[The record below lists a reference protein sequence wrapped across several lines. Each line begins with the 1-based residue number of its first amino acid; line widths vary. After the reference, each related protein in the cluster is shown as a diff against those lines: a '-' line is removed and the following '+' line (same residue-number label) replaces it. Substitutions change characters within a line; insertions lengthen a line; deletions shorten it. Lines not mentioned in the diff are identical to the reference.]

1 MYNKLNLQEIK
12 KTPLEII
19 EYYFNNGSLRKTA
32 REYNIHYQ
40 TLYKWVKEYKK
51 NGEKIK
57 EKFISGYKRPWNRFP
72 YEIEQK
78 IVLLK
83 EKEPSLTVREAKK
96 ILEKEGLKISI
107 KGIWNVWKRYGY
119 AGFIKN
125 KFCYEFTKYIPWSKE
140 AIKKYNIAK
149 FLYNSGKLKEAS
161 EILNSIPSLPQN
173 DLISKIPNEYLNL
186 KRKVEKMIYLFGDI
200 PLKDYIKKIEKLYKE
215 AKKKN
220 LNYLLLRISIPKIVA
235 LKWQGKINQV
245 LKEIKKIKKFIKNI
259 KNPSLFSIKFPLL
272 IIEGNAYAMYDI
284 KRARKIAKFCSYL
297 LKNKKIPSP
306 YFALYLGVFYVN
318 ILEYNK
324 AEYWT
329 LKGINKVDEET
340 KNTHKEILCLIYL
353 NKGEYKKA
361 INFLKGAKISEW
373 GKSSLLL
380 YKSTIWILKGEFQKA
395 LSIIN
400 FVSKLPKKESKYLI
414 FQCLF
419 KLAYIYSLLNKNKE
433 AKIILKKLFPFVKKN
448 KFLLYEKMIE
458 PLIKEKNV
466 ESEFPFAKIVS
477 FLKNKK
483 YYKALNYA
491 KKKGIIQH
499 LYRYVAFFPESLNEL
514 IEKGKK
520 TYLPK
525 SLLKFPVFNKKYP
538 VYHIKFLGKLRIYK
552 NKKYL
557 NIKLSPKEASFL
569 IHFALK
575 ADKPDKGIE
584 LDKIYENFWNKSLK
598 PGKNLSTL
606 LFRIKKKLKISSHL
620 IEISK
625 KENILK
631 NKGIYFTTD
640 YSEFEFRIFQAKAF
654 LNLEEYKLAKKEFLK
669 AFKIFRDKPF
679 KNMYDNWSEDLRTKI
694 LNKYIEEKEKFQ
706 NFFKII

>member
-1 MYNKLNLQEIK
+1 MYNNLNLQEIK
-12 KTPLEII
+12 NTPLEII

-32 REYNIHYQ
+32 KEFNIHYQ
-40 TLYKWVKEYKK
+40 TLYRWVRDYKK
-51 NGEKIK
+51 NGEKIR
-57 EKFISGYKRPWNRFP
+57 EKFIIGYKRPWNRFP

-107 KGIWNVWKRYGY
+107 KGVWNVWKRYGY
-119 AGFIKN
+119 AGFKKD

-149 FLYNSGKLKEAS
+149 FLYDSGKLKEAS
-161 EILNSIPSLPQN
+161 EILNSIPSLPEN
-173 DLISKIPNEYLNL
+173 DLIPKIPYEYLNL

-215 AKKKN
+215 AEKKN

-235 LKWQGKINQV
+235 LQWQGKTNKV
-245 LKEIKKIKKFIKNI
+245 LKEIKKINKFIKNI
-259 KNPSLFSIKFPLL
+259 KNPSLFSIKFSLS
-272 IIEGNAYAMYDI
+272 IIEGNAYAMCDI
-284 KRARKIAKFCSYL
+284 KRARKVAQFCSYL

-306 YFALYLGVFYVN
+306 YFALYLGVLYVN

-324 AEYWT
+324 AEYWI

-361 INFLKGAKISEW
+361 INFLKGAKIHKW

-458 PLIKEKNV
+458 PLIKKDNS
-466 ESEFPFAKIVS
+466 ESEFPFEKIVL

-483 YYKALNYA
+483 YYRALNYA

-499 LYRYVAFFPESLNEL
+499 LYRYIAFFPESVNEL

-520 TYLPK
+520 IYLPK
-525 SLLKFPVFNKKYP
+525 SILKFPVFNKKHP

-575 ADKPDKGIE
+575 ADKPGKGIE
-584 LDKIYENFWNKSLK
+584 LDKIYENFWNKSSK
-598 PGKNLSTL
+598 PEKNLSTL
-606 LFRIKKKLKISSHL
+606 LFKIKKKLKISSHL

-640 YSEFEFRIFQAKAF
+640 YSEFEFRIIQAKAF
-654 LNLEEYKLAKKEFLK
+654 LNLEEYKLAKKEFLR

-679 KNMYDNWSEDLRTKI
+679 KNMYDNWSEDLRAKI
-694 LNKYIEEKEKFQ
+694 LNRYIEEKEKAQ
-706 NFFKII
+706 NFF